1 MGVLIGFLFGYV
13 VGAKAGPEGYE
24 RMREA
29 WQTITESDEFRGL
42 VATATA
48 FVQNALAQGGAAVSE
63 QLEAAASGDGP
74 FGDTWRKLTGDGDLA
89 KMVDALTES
98 GAVQELLSGGVA
110 LLGGMLERGKT
121 AFEQGGVAGRG

>member
-24 RMREA
+24 RVREA
-29 WQTITESDEFRGL
+29 WQSITESDEFQGL

-48 FVQNALAQGGAAVSE
+48 FVQNALAQGEAVTEHLKAAGA
-63 QLEAAASGDGP
+63 GDGP
-74 FGDTWRKLTGDGDLA
+74 LDDTWRKLAGDGDLA
-89 KMVDALTES
+89 KMVGALTAS
-98 GAVQELLSGGVA
+98 SAVQDLLSGGVA

-121 AFEQGGVAGRG
+121 APEQGGAAGRH